1 MIIDLFLQIVV
12 ACSMVLIVWHCHESI
27 NLMTKCTKPLTR
39 AGYLVLAGGAA
50 LGAVMVVSGT
60 VPHWPSAPV
69 AVGIALIMSGQRNCD
84 KVSSSLRNKH
94 EHRRR
99 TDPFSVSIQD

>member
-1 MIIDLFLQIVV
+1 
-12 ACSMVLIVWHCHESI
+12 MVLIVWHCHESI
-27 NLMTKCTKPLTR
+27 NLMTKSTKPLTR

-99 TDPFSVSIQD
+99 ADPFSVSIQD